1 MVAPRAA
8 PVYLRG
14 GRIYSSMPRRV
25 CVLLFLLLAS
35 AWLPAQLGVAAQN
48 GGGVR
53 LRNRSSAEVLGAQR
67 ILLSNFCHLD
77 FDGARLE
84 PDAWARVKAFT
95 TVRPTAE
102 WQRIVI
108 VTRWDFEASEFATD
122 SMTVIYKVSGVYDMA
137 EGYNAGP
144 ASDRVRFV
152 MHEHDGNLVITS
164 ITPDAPHLS
173 ARAALAWM
181 HQRLNDA
188 ATSDPERVHLR
199 AAIAQLERP
208 VAPIA
213 R

>member
-1 MVAPRAA
+1 MVAPRPA
-8 PVYLRG
+8 PVYARS
-14 GRIYSSMPRRV
+14 GRTYPSMPRRF

-35 AWLPAQLGVAAQN
+35 AWLPAQIGVSAQN

-67 ILLSNFCHLD
+67 ILLSNFCRLD

-84 PDAWARVKAFT
+84 RDAWARVKAFT
-95 TVRPTAE
+95 AVRPAAE

-108 VTRWDFEASEFATD
+108 VTRWDFEAAEFASD
-122 SMTVIYKVSGVYDMA
+122 SLTVIYKVSGVYDMA
-137 EGYNAGP
+137 EGYNATS
-144 ASDRVRFV
+144 ASERVRFV
-152 MHEHDGNLVITS
+152 MHEHDGDLLVAS

-173 ARAALAWM
+173 ARAALTWM
-181 HQRLNDA
+181 RQRLNDA

-199 AAIAQLERP
+199 AAIAQLEQAA
-208 VAPIA
+208 APIS